1 MCLVDI
7 SNTLFPLSLFRACVF
22 VLFLFSVLRTSF
34 CFFFWG
40 GELDACFH
48 PRRFSVNVFPLFFV
62 VHAQVKIFVR
72 DLFRFY
78 SFRRECAMYIA

>member
-1 MCLVDI
+1 MPGRYLEH
-7 SNTLFPLSLFRACVF
+7 SFPSLSFSRVRFRSLFIFGFTYVI
-22 VLFLFSVLRTSF
+22 L
-34 CFFFWG
+34 FFFWG